1 MVSMASAIRLVHML
15 SVGFGTAG
23 LLLAVLALWFRTGTS
38 RAARWWFRTEDRP
51 SRKAAESV
59 ALLLVPYF
67 AQFAL
72 AVAIAALPV
81 FHEVFAAAVL
91 LVEFIAGAIFVSP
104 LRYRRLLPL
113 WLYPAWLRPERE
125 REQDELRRLR
135 EF

>member
-1 MVSMASAIRLVHML
+1 ML
-15 SVGFGTAG
+15 SVVLGAAGF
-23 LLLAVLALWFRTGTS
+23 LLAALTVWFRAGTS
-38 RAARWWFRTEDRP
+38 RAARWWVRTADSAPRY
-51 SRKAAESV
+51 AAESV

-72 AVAIAALPV
+72 VLAIAALAV

-91 LVEFIAGAIFVSP
+91 LVEFIAGASFVAP
-104 LRYRRLLPL
+104 VRYRRLLPL

-125 REQDELRRLR
+125 REQAELRRLR

>member
-1 MVSMASAIRLVHML
+1 MARAVTLVHML
-15 SVGFGTAG
+15 SVVLGTAG
-23 LLLAVLALWFRTGTS
+23 VVLLGLTVWFRTGTS
-38 RAARWWFRTEDRP
+38 RAARWWVRTDERP

-104 LRYRRLLPL
+104 LRYRSLLPL
-113 WLYPAWLRPERE
+113 WLYPAWLRPQRE

>member
-1 MVSMASAIRLVHML
+1 ML
-15 SVGFGTAG
+15 SVVLGAAG
-23 LLLAVLALWFRTGTS
+23 LLLGGLTVWFRSGTS
-38 RAARWWFRTEDRP
+38 RAARWWVRTDRSP

-67 AQFAL
+67 AQFTL
-72 AVAIAALPV
+72 VLAIAALPV

-91 LVEFIAGAIFVSP
+91 LVEFILGAIFVSP

-113 WLYPAWLRPERE
+113 WMYPAWLRPERE